1 MQFTQGKDAVR
12 LVLLKDALVAE
23 GKWVRGRGRSQR
35 KEGGQRSYNHCW
47 ERRGKPGPGGDRE
60 ERGKRTTGK
69 TLEME
74 VTGLLGGLWQVA
86 RGSIRSDTQV
96 SGFGGWV
103 RAGAQDGEAGLWGE
117 GRGQK
122 DIWGIS
128 PPSGN
133 KGGKGLGA
141 ELHTRLWDSQCY

>member
-1 MQFTQGKDAVR
+1 MLWQSRENGLGA
-12 LVLLKDALVAE
+12 
-23 GKWVRGRGRSQR
+23 GGGHRGRKEVREAATTVGRDEGNLDQEETGWR
-35 KEGGQRSYNHCW
+35 K
-47 ERRGKPGPGGDRE
+47 
-60 ERGKRTTGK
+60 KRTTGK

-103 RAGAQDGEAGLWGE
+103 RAGVQDGEAGLGGE
-117 GRGQK
+117 GRGQR

-141 ELHTRLWDSQCY
+141 ELHTRPWDSQCY